1 MKRLVKGSDL
11 QGTIHIPSSKS
22 DGQRALLCA
31 ALSKGRSILNQL
43 GSSDDELAMLRN
55 IQVIGAKVEEKDD
68 GSLMIAGIHT
78 FPEYLELNVGE
89 SGLGLRLLAGIC
101 ATQKG
106 NHRIAGVGSILKRDQ
121 SFFEDNLNKYGAEVI
136 SNQGKLP
143 LEFGGQIKVDKLDV
157 DGSLSSQ
164 YISGLLLGLAL
175 NVNSSTLNVHD
186 LKSGPYVDMT
196 MNTMSQ
202 FGVKVQNNN
211 YKAFQLNGEDSF
223 LGTNY
228 MVESDWSSA
237 SYWLAA
243 AALGCDVKIKGLD
256 LKSKQAD
263 VKFLEALELAGCS
276 VLETENGLEVKTS
289 VLNGFEFDATNCPD
303 LFPALVVVASKCN
316 GLTKI
321 QGLSRLANKESDRG
335 VVLQQEFGKL
345 GVEIKLDEDYMLIQG
360 NSQLKRAK
368 VSSNHDHR
376 IAMSLAILGTTI
388 VDGIEIEHAEAVS
401 KSYPEFW
408 QHLDELS
415 VS

>member
-1 MKRLVKGSDL
+1 M
-11 QGTIHIPSSKS
+11 
-22 DGQRALLCA
+22 
-31 ALSKGRSILNQL
+31 
-43 GSSDDELAMLRN
+43 
-55 IQVIGAKVEEKDD
+55 AKKIE
-68 GSLMIAGIHT
+68 
-78 FPEYLELNVGE
+78 
-89 SGLGLRLLAGIC
+89 
-101 ATQKG
+101 
-106 NHRIAGVGSILKRDQ
+106 
-121 SFFEDNLNKYGAEVI
+121 
-136 SNQGKLP
+136 
-143 LEFGGQIKVDKLDV
+143 
-157 DGSLSSQ
+157 
-164 YISGLLLGLAL
+164 
-175 NVNSSTLNVHD
+175 
-186 LKSGPYVDMT
+186 PYQ
-196 MNTMSQ
+196 NTMSQ

-243 AALGCDVKIKGLD
+243 AALGCDVEIKGLD